1 MMKTKIWLLAG
12 TVLLI
17 TLLVSPV
24 ASAGE
29 DRGWYVGAGAGS
41 SDDDALSESD
51 TGLKAFGGFRFTKI
65 VAVEVAYVDLGD
77 FLAGFLSQSGV
88 AFEGEATLP
97 IGDKFG
103 VLRRQVS
110 LPGKWTFHRIATMAR
125 TARSDSV
132 ERSTLASTGPSARSG
147 SASTTSGEE
156 MSICCRGARFT
167 GSSRSFSGM

>member
-41 SDDDALSESD
+41 SDDDVLSESD
-51 TGLKAFGGFRFTKI
+51 TGLKVFGGFRFTKI

-77 FLAGFLSQSGV
+77 FLAGFLSQSGL

-103 VLRRQVS
+103 VFAKAGFFAWEVDVSSYSDDGTDSTFGLGGKVDLGEHWSLR
-110 LPGKWTFHRIATMAR
+110 
-125 TARSDSV
+125 V
-132 ERSTLASTGPSARSG
+132 EWERFNDISGGDVDLLSG
-147 SASTTSGEE
+147 SAFY
-156 MSICCRGARFT
+156 RF
-167 GSSRSFSGM
+167 